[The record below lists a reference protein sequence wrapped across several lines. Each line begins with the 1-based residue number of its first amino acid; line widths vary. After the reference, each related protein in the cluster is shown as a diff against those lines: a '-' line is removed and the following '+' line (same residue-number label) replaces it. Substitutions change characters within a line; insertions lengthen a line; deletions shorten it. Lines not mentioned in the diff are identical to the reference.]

1 MTKEFLTL
9 KNKLIYSS
17 IIPLILAMIS
27 FFLFNIYTIN
37 TIFINPLALELQ
49 SNTSLNINIISSIN
63 KLKILD
69 IIFLILL
76 IFITIILLR
85 RIIIFL
91 ILPIKSLEISIK
103 QLSMGDLI
111 TPIEIKGNDELYNI
125 AKSLDYH
132 RCSMRTLILN
142 LKNISNEISLES
154 QNNINNSHVLNSI
167 CQNQISSISNINLS
181 MNDWIKSINQIVS
194 LSNNLSNLLS
204 DTKSINTDASDK
216 FDLILDMSQNG
227 FSDMQE
233 FQNAI
238 NNISE
243 SIDTLKDIVVNVNN
257 STLEVNDVLSS
268 IDNIAKQT
276 TLLSLN
282 ANIEA
287 ARAGEHGKGFSV
299 VAEEIGNLAHITAT
313 FVKTISN
320 ITTNV
325 DISVKEMMD
334 KTKENVDNI
343 KDHSHLIS
351 MSCDAFE
358 DINFYINEENAFI
371 DTMIN
376 KLTTINDSATSLSNM
391 ISNNSIDMGE
401 LLTSSSLLNSNLED
415 IAKSNESMRLSGSN
429 ISKSVI
435 KLKECLS
442 SYDI

>member
-17 IIPLILAMIS
+17 IIPLILALIS

-111 TPIEIKGNDELYNI
+111 TPIEVKGNDELSNI

-233 FQNAI
+233 LQNAI

-299 VAEEIGNLAHITAT
+299 VAEEIGNLAHITTT

-371 DTMIN
+371 NTMIN
-376 KLTTINDSATSLSNM
+376 KLITINDSATSLSNM
-391 ISNNSIDMGE
+391 ISNNSIDIGE
-401 LLTSSSLLNSNLED
+401 ILTTSSLLNSNLED

>member
-1 MTKEFLTL
+1 MTKEFSTL

-17 IIPLILAMIS
+17 IIPLILALIS

-69 IIFLILL
+69 ITFLILL
-76 IFITIILLR
+76 IFFTIILVR

-204 DTKSINTDASDK
+204 DTKSINTDDSNK
-216 FDLILDMSQNG
+216 FNLILDMSQNG

>member
-1 MTKEFLTL
+1 MTKGFSTL
-9 KNKLIYSS
+9 KTKLIYSS
-17 IIPLILAMIS
+17 IIPLILALIS

-37 TIFINPLALELQ
+37 TIFINSSALELQ
-49 SNTSLNINIISSIN
+49 SNNSLNINIISSIN
-63 KLKILD
+63 KLKFLD
-69 IIFLILL
+69 ITFLILL
-76 IFITIILLR
+76 IFFTIILVR
-85 RIIIFL
+85 IIIIFL
-91 ILPIKSLEISIK
+91 ILPIRSLESSIK

-111 TPIEIKGNDELYNI
+111 TPIEVKGNDELSNI

-181 MNDWIKSINQIVS
+181 MDDWIKSINQIVS

-216 FDLILDMSQNG
+216 FNLILDMSQNG

-233 FQNAI
+233 LQNAM

-243 SIDTLKDIVVNVNN
+243 SIDTLKDIVVDVNS
-257 STLEVNDVLSS
+257 STLEVNSVLSS

-299 VAEEIGNLAHITAT
+299 VAEEIGNLAHITTT

-325 DISVKEMMD
+325 DMSVKEMMD
-334 KTKENVDNI
+334 KTKENVENI

-371 DTMIN
+371 NELIN
-376 KLTTINDSATSLSNM
+376 KIKTINDSATSLSNM
-391 ISNNSIDMGE
+391 ISNNSIDIGE
-401 LLTSSSLLNSNLED
+401 ILTTSSLLNSSIDDL
-415 IAKSNESMRLSGSN
+415 AKNNESMKISENN

-435 KLKECLS
+435 NLKEYLS
-442 SYDI
+442 SYNV

>member
-1 MTKEFLTL
+1 MTKGFSTL
-9 KNKLIYSS
+9 KTKLIYSS
-17 IIPLILAMIS
+17 IIPLILALIS

-37 TIFINPLALELQ
+37 TIFINSSALELQ
-49 SNTSLNINIISSIN
+49 SNNSLNINIISSIN
-63 KLKILD
+63 KLKFLNIT
-69 IIFLILL
+69 FLILL
-76 IFITIILLR
+76 IFFTIILVR

-111 TPIEIKGNDELYNI
+111 TPIEVKGNDELSNI

>member
-1 MTKEFLTL
+1 MTKEFSTL
-9 KNKLIYSS
+9 KTKLIYSS
-17 IIPLILAMIS
+17 IIPLILALIS

-49 SNTSLNINIISSIN
+49 SNTSLNINIISYIN

-111 TPIEIKGNDELYNI
+111 TPIEVKGNDELSNI

-233 FQNAI
+233 LQNAI

-299 VAEEIGNLAHITAT
+299 VAEEIGNLAHITTT

-401 LLTSSSLLNSNLED
+401 LLTTSSLLNSNLED

>member
-1 MTKEFLTL
+1 MTKEFSTL

-17 IIPLILAMIS
+17 IIPLILALIS

-69 IIFLILL
+69 ITFLILL

-125 AKSLDYH
+125 AKNLDYH

-233 FQNAI
+233 LQNAI

-401 LLTSSSLLNSNLED
+401 LLTTSSLLNSNLED

>member
-1 MTKEFLTL
+1 MTKGFSTL
-9 KNKLIYSS
+9 KTKLIYSS
-17 IIPLILAMIS
+17 IIPLILALIS

-111 TPIEIKGNDELYNI
+111 TPIEVKGNDELSNI

-132 RCSMRTLILN
+132 RCSMITLISN
-142 LKNISNEISLES
+142 LKNISDEISLES

-204 DTKSINTDASDK
+204 DTKSINTDK

-227 FSDMQE
+227 FSDMQDL
-233 FQNAI
+233 QNAM

-299 VAEEIGNLAHITAT
+299 VAEEIGNLAHITTT

-371 DTMIN
+371 NEMID
-376 KLTTINDSATSLSNM
+376 KITTINDSATSLSNM
-391 ISNNSIDMGE
+391 ISNNSIDIGE
-401 LLTSSSLLNSNLED
+401 ILTTSSLLNSNLED

>member
-1 MTKEFLTL
+1 MTKEFSTL

-17 IIPLILAMIS
+17 VIPLILALIS

-37 TIFINPLALELQ
+37 TIFINSLALELQ

-111 TPIEIKGNDELYNI
+111 TPIEVKGNDELSNI

-216 FDLILDMSQNG
+216 FNLILDMSQNG

-233 FQNAI
+233 LQNAM

-243 SIDTLKDIVVNVNN
+243 SIDTLKDIVVDVNS
-257 STLEVNDVLSS
+257 STLEVNSVLSS

-299 VAEEIGNLAHITAT
+299 VAEEIGNLAHITTT

-325 DISVKEMMD
+325 DMSVKEMMD
-334 KTKENVDNI
+334 KTKENVENI

-371 DTMIN
+371 NELIN
-376 KLTTINDSATSLSNM
+376 KIKTINDSATSLSNM
-391 ISNNSIDMGE
+391 ISNNSIDIGE
-401 LLTSSSLLNSNLED
+401 ILTTSSLLNSSIDDL
-415 IAKSNESMRLSGSN
+415 AKNNESMKISENN

-435 KLKECLS
+435 NLKEYLS
-442 SYDI
+442 SYNV

>member
-1 MTKEFLTL
+1 MTKEFSTL

-17 IIPLILAMIS
+17 IIPLILALIS

-69 IIFLILL
+69 ITFLILL

-325 DISVKEMMD
+325 DISVKEIMD

-401 LLTSSSLLNSNLED
+401 LLTSSSLLHSNLED

>member
-1 MTKEFLTL
+1 MTKEFSTL

-17 IIPLILAMIS
+17 IIPLILALIS

-69 IIFLILL
+69 ITFLILL

>member
-1 MTKEFLTL
+1 MTKEFSTL

-17 IIPLILAMIS
+17 IIPLILALIS

-69 IIFLILL
+69 ITFLILL

-233 FQNAI
+233 LQNAM

-243 SIDTLKDIVVNVNN
+243 SIDTLKDIVVDVNS
-257 STLEVNDVLSS
+257 STLEVNSVLSS

-299 VAEEIGNLAHITAT
+299 VAEEIGNLAHITTT

-325 DISVKEMMD
+325 DMSVKEMMD
-334 KTKENVDNI
+334 KTKENVENI

-371 DTMIN
+371 NELIN
-376 KLTTINDSATSLSNM
+376 KIKTINDSATSLSNM

>member
-1 MTKEFLTL
+1 MTKEFSTL

-17 IIPLILAMIS
+17 IIPLILALIS

-69 IIFLILL
+69 ITFLILL

-233 FQNAI
+233 LQNAI

-257 STLEVNDVLSS
+257 STLEVYDVLSS

>member
-1 MTKEFLTL
+1 MTKGFSTL
-9 KNKLIYSS
+9 KTKLIYSS
-17 IIPLILAMIS
+17 IIPLILALIS

-37 TIFINPLALELQ
+37 TIFINSSALELQ
-49 SNTSLNINIISSIN
+49 SNNSLNINIISSIN
-63 KLKILD
+63 KLKFLD
-69 IIFLILL
+69 ITFLILL
-76 IFITIILLR
+76 IFFTIILVR
-85 RIIIFL
+85 IIIIFL
-91 ILPIKSLEISIK
+91 ILPIRSLESSIK

-111 TPIEIKGNDELYNI
+111 TPIEVKGNDELSNI

-181 MNDWIKSINQIVS
+181 MNDWTKSINQIVS

-216 FDLILDMSQNG
+216 FNLILDMSQNG

-233 FQNAI
+233 LQNAM

-243 SIDTLKDIVVNVNN
+243 SIDTLKDIVVDVNS
-257 STLEVNDVLSS
+257 STLEVNSVLSS
-268 IDNIAKQT
+268 IANIAKQT

-299 VAEEIGNLAHITAT
+299 VAEEIGNLAHITTT

-325 DISVKEMMD
+325 DMSVKEMMD
-334 KTKENVDNI
+334 KTKENVENI
-343 KDHSHLIS
+343 KAHSHLIS

-371 DTMIN
+371 NELIN
-376 KLTTINDSATSLSNM
+376 KIKTINDSATSLSNM
-391 ISNNSIDMGE
+391 ISNNSIDIGE
-401 LLTSSSLLNSNLED
+401 ILTTSSLLNSSIDDL
-415 IAKSNESMRLSGSN
+415 AKNNKSMKISENN

-435 KLKECLS
+435 NLKEYLS
-442 SYDI
+442 SYNV

>member
-1 MTKEFLTL
+1 MTKGFSTL
-9 KNKLIYSS
+9 KTKLIYSS
-17 IIPLILAMIS
+17 IIPLILALIS

-37 TIFINPLALELQ
+37 TIFINSSALELQ
-49 SNTSLNINIISSIN
+49 SNNSLNINIISSIN
-63 KLKILD
+63 KLKFLD
-69 IIFLILL
+69 ITFLILL
-76 IFITIILLR
+76 IFFTIILVR
-85 RIIIFL
+85 IIIIFL
-91 ILPIKSLEISIK
+91 ILPIRSLESSIK

-111 TPIEIKGNDELYNI
+111 TPIEVKGNDELSNI

-181 MNDWIKSINQIVS
+181 MDDWIKSINQIVS

-216 FDLILDMSQNG
+216 FNLILDMSQNG

-233 FQNAI
+233 LQNAM

-243 SIDTLKDIVVNVNN
+243 SIDTLKDIVVDVNS
-257 STLEVNDVLSS
+257 STLEVNSVLSS

-299 VAEEIGNLAHITAT
+299 VAEEIGNLAHITTT

-325 DISVKEMMD
+325 DMSVKEMMD
-334 KTKENVDNI
+334 KTKENVENI

-371 DTMIN
+371 NELIN
-376 KLTTINDSATSLSNM
+376 KIKTINDSATSLSNM
-391 ISNNSIDMGE
+391 ISNNSIDIGE
-401 LLTSSSLLNSNLED
+401 ILTTSSLLNSSIDDL
-415 IAKSNESMRLSGSN
+415 AKNNESMKISENN

-435 KLKECLS
+435 
-442 SYDI
+442 

>member
-1 MTKEFLTL
+1 
-9 KNKLIYSS
+9 
-17 IIPLILAMIS
+17 
-27 FFLFNIYTIN
+27 
-37 TIFINPLALELQ
+37 
-49 SNTSLNINIISSIN
+49 
-63 KLKILD
+63 
-69 IIFLILL
+69 
-76 IFITIILLR
+76 
-85 RIIIFL
+85 
-91 ILPIKSLEISIK
+91 
-103 QLSMGDLI
+103 MGDLI
-111 TPIEIKGNDELYNI
+111 TPIEIKGNDELSNI

-233 FQNAI
+233 LQNAI

>member
-1 MTKEFLTL
+1 MTKEFSTL

-17 IIPLILAMIS
+17 IIPLILALIS

-69 IIFLILL
+69 ITFLILL

-111 TPIEIKGNDELYNI
+111 TPIEIKGNDELSNI

-204 DTKSINTDASDK
+204 DTKSINTDTSDK

-227 FSDMQE
+227 FSDMQKL
-233 FQNAI
+233 QNAI

-299 VAEEIGNLAHITAT
+299 VAEEIGNLAHITTT

>member
-1 MTKEFLTL
+1 MTKEFSTL

-17 IIPLILAMIS
+17 IIPLILALIS

-69 IIFLILL
+69 ITFLILL

-325 DISVKEMMD
+325 DISVKEIMD

>member
-1 MTKEFLTL
+1 MTKEFSTL

-17 IIPLILAMIS
+17 IIPLILALIS

-69 IIFLILL
+69 ITFLILL

-435 KLKECLS
+435 KLKVCLS

>member
-1 MTKEFLTL
+1 MTKEFSTL

-17 IIPLILAMIS
+17 IIPLILALIS

-69 IIFLILL
+69 IIFFILL

-111 TPIEIKGNDELYNI
+111 TPIEVKGNDELSNI

-233 FQNAI
+233 LQNAI

>member
-1 MTKEFLTL
+1 MTKGFSTL
-9 KNKLIYSS
+9 KTKLIYSS
-17 IIPLILAMIS
+17 IIPLILALIS

-37 TIFINPLALELQ
+37 TIFVNSSSLQLQ
-49 SNTSLNINIISSIN
+49 SNNSININIMSSIN
-63 KLKILD
+63 KLKFLD
-69 IIFLILL
+69 ITFLILL
-76 IFITIILLR
+76 IFFTIILVR

-91 ILPIKSLEISIK
+91 ILPIRSLESSIK

-111 TPIEIKGNDELYNI
+111 TPIEVKGNDELSNI

-181 MNDWIKSINQIVS
+181 MDDWIKSINQIVS

-216 FDLILDMSQNG
+216 FNLILDMSQNG
-227 FSDMQE
+227 FSDMQDL
-233 FQNAI
+233 QNAM

-243 SIDTLKDIVVNVNN
+243 SIDTLKDIVVDVNS
-257 STLEVNDVLSS
+257 STLEVNSVLSS

-299 VAEEIGNLAHITAT
+299 VAEEIGNLAHITTT

-325 DISVKEMMD
+325 DMSVKEMMD
-334 KTKENVDNI
+334 KTKENVENI

-371 DTMIN
+371 NELIN
-376 KLTTINDSATSLSNM
+376 KIKTINDSATSLSNM
-391 ISNNSIDMGE
+391 ISNNSIDIGE
-401 LLTSSSLLNSNLED
+401 ILTTSSLLNSSIDDL
-415 IAKSNESMRLSGSN
+415 AKNNESMKISENN

-435 KLKECLS
+435 NLKEYLS
-442 SYDI
+442 SYNV

>member
-1 MTKEFLTL
+1 MTKEFSTL

-17 IIPLILAMIS
+17 IIPLILALIS

-69 IIFLILL
+69 ITFLILL

-85 RIIIFL
+85 RIIVFL

>member
-1 MTKEFLTL
+1 MTKEFSTL

-17 IIPLILAMIS
+17 IIPLILALIS

-69 IIFLILL
+69 ITFLILL

-233 FQNAI
+233 LQNAI

>member
-1 MTKEFLTL
+1 MTKEFSTL

-17 IIPLILAMIS
+17 IIPLILALIS

-69 IIFLILL
+69 ITFLILL

-125 AKSLDYH
+125 AKNLDYH

-233 FQNAI
+233 LQNAI

-442 SYDI
+442 SYNV

>member
-1 MTKEFLTL
+1 MTKGFSTL
-9 KNKLIYSS
+9 KTKLIYSS
-17 IIPLILAMIS
+17 IIPLILALIS

-37 TIFINPLALELQ
+37 TIFINSSALELQ
-49 SNTSLNINIISSIN
+49 SNNSLNINIISSIN
-63 KLKILD
+63 KLEFLD
-69 IIFLILL
+69 ITFLILL
-76 IFITIILLR
+76 IFFTIILVR
-85 RIIIFL
+85 IIIIFL
-91 ILPIKSLEISIK
+91 ILPIRSLESSIK

-111 TPIEIKGNDELYNI
+111 TPIEVKGNDELSNI

-181 MNDWIKSINQIVS
+181 MDDWIKSINQIVS

-216 FDLILDMSQNG
+216 FNLILDMSQNG

-233 FQNAI
+233 LQNAM

-243 SIDTLKDIVVNVNN
+243 SIDTLKDIVVDVNS
-257 STLEVNDVLSS
+257 STLEVNSVLSS

-299 VAEEIGNLAHITAT
+299 VAEEIGNLAHITTT

-325 DISVKEMMD
+325 DMSVKEMMD
-334 KTKENVDNI
+334 KTKENVENI

-371 DTMIN
+371 NELIN
-376 KLTTINDSATSLSNM
+376 KIKTINDSATSLSNM
-391 ISNNSIDMGE
+391 ISNNSIDIGE
-401 LLTSSSLLNSNLED
+401 ILTTSSLLNSSIDDL
-415 IAKSNESMRLSGSN
+415 AKNNESMKISENN

-435 KLKECLS
+435 NLKEYLS
-442 SYDI
+442 SYNV

>member
-1 MTKEFLTL
+1 MTKEFSTL

-17 IIPLILAMIS
+17 IIPLILALIS

-69 IIFLILL
+69 ITFLILL

-111 TPIEIKGNDELYNI
+111 TPIEVKGNDELSNI

-181 MNDWIKSINQIVS
+181 MNDWTKSINQIVS

-216 FDLILDMSQNG
+216 FNLILDMSQNG

-233 FQNAI
+233 LQNAI

-299 VAEEIGNLAHITAT
+299 VAEEIGNLAHITTT

-325 DISVKEMMD
+325 DISVKEIMD

>member
-1 MTKEFLTL
+1 MTKEFSTL

-17 IIPLILAMIS
+17 VIPLILALIS

-111 TPIEIKGNDELYNI
+111 TPIEVKGNDELSNI

-233 FQNAI
+233 LQNAI

-299 VAEEIGNLAHITAT
+299 VAEEIGNLAHITTT

-371 DTMIN
+371 NTMIN

-401 LLTSSSLLNSNLED
+401 ILTTSSLLNSNLED

>member
-1 MTKEFLTL
+1 MTKEFSTL

-17 IIPLILAMIS
+17 IIPLILALIS

-69 IIFLILL
+69 ITFLILL

-204 DTKSINTDASDK
+204 DTKSINTDDSNK
-216 FDLILDMSQNG
+216 FNLILDMSQNG
-227 FSDMQE
+227 FSDMQDL
-233 FQNAI
+233 QNAM

-243 SIDTLKDIVVNVNN
+243 SIDTLKDIVVDVNS
-257 STLEVNDVLSS
+257 STLEVNSVLSS

-299 VAEEIGNLAHITAT
+299 VAEEIGNLAHITTT

-325 DISVKEMMD
+325 DMSVKEMMD
-334 KTKENVDNI
+334 KTKENVENI

-371 DTMIN
+371 NELIN
-376 KLTTINDSATSLSNM
+376 KIKTINDSATSLSNM
-391 ISNNSIDMGE
+391 ISNNSIDIGE
-401 LLTSSSLLNSNLED
+401 ILTTSSLLNSNLED

>member
-111 TPIEIKGNDELYNI
+111 TPIEVKGNDELSNI

-233 FQNAI
+233 LQNAI

-299 VAEEIGNLAHITAT
+299 VAEEIGNLAHITTT

>member
-1 MTKEFLTL
+1 MTKEFSTL

-17 IIPLILAMIS
+17 VIPLILALIS

-37 TIFINPLALELQ
+37 TIFINSLALELQ

-111 TPIEIKGNDELYNI
+111 TPIEVKGNDELSNI

-216 FDLILDMSQNG
+216 FNLILDMSQNG

-233 FQNAI
+233 LQNAM

-243 SIDTLKDIVVNVNN
+243 SIDTLKDIVVDVNS
-257 STLEVNDVLSS
+257 STLEVNSVLSS

-299 VAEEIGNLAHITAT
+299 VAEEIGNLAHITTT

-325 DISVKEMMD
+325 DMSVKEMMD
-334 KTKENVDNI
+334 KTKENVENI

-371 DTMIN
+371 NELIN
-376 KLTTINDSATSLSNM
+376 KIRTINDSATSLSNM
-391 ISNNSIDMGE
+391 ISNNSIDIGE
-401 LLTSSSLLNSNLED
+401 ILTTSSLLNSSIDDL
-415 IAKSNESMRLSGSN
+415 AKNNESMKISENN

-435 KLKECLS
+435 NLKEYLS
-442 SYDI
+442 SYNV

>member
-1 MTKEFLTL
+1 MTKGFSTL
-9 KNKLIYSS
+9 KTKLIYSS
-17 IIPLILAMIS
+17 IIPLILALIS

-37 TIFINPLALELQ
+37 TIFINSSALELQ
-49 SNTSLNINIISSIN
+49 SNNSLNINIISSIN
-63 KLKILD
+63 KLKFLD
-69 IIFLILL
+69 ITFLILL
-76 IFITIILLR
+76 IFFTIILVR

-91 ILPIKSLEISIK
+91 ILPIMSLESSIK

-111 TPIEIKGNDELYNI
+111 TPIEVKGNDELSNI

-181 MNDWIKSINQIVS
+181 MDDWIKSINQIVS

-204 DTKSINTDASDK
+204 DTKSINTDASNK
-216 FDLILDMSQNG
+216 FNLILDMSQNG
-227 FSDMQE
+227 FSDMQDL
-233 FQNAI
+233 QNAM

-243 SIDTLKDIVVNVNN
+243 SIDTLKDIVVDVNS
-257 STLEVNDVLSS
+257 STLEVNSVLSS

-299 VAEEIGNLAHITAT
+299 VAEEIGNLAHITTT

-325 DISVKEMMD
+325 DMSVKEMMD
-334 KTKENVDNI
+334 KTKENVENI

-371 DTMIN
+371 NELIN
-376 KLTTINDSATSLSNM
+376 KIKTINDSATSLSNM
-391 ISNNSIDMGE
+391 ISNNSIDIGE
-401 LLTSSSLLNSNLED
+401 ILTTSSLLNSSIDDL
-415 IAKSNESMRLSGSN
+415 AKNNESMKISENN

-435 KLKECLS
+435 NLKEYLS
-442 SYDI
+442 SYNV

>member
-1 MTKEFLTL
+1 MTKEFSTL

-17 IIPLILAMIS
+17 IIPLILALIS

-69 IIFLILL
+69 ITFLILL

-233 FQNAI
+233 LQNAI

-299 VAEEIGNLAHITAT
+299 VAEEIGNLAHITTT

>member
-1 MTKEFLTL
+1 MTKEFSTL

-17 IIPLILAMIS
+17 IIPLILALIS

-69 IIFLILL
+69 ITFLILL

-111 TPIEIKGNDELYNI
+111 TPIEIKVNDELSNI

-233 FQNAI
+233 LQNAI

-243 SIDTLKDIVVNVNN
+243 SIDTLKDIVVDVNN

-299 VAEEIGNLAHITAT
+299 VAEEIGNLAHITTT

-325 DISVKEMMD
+325 DMSVKEMMD

-371 DTMIN
+371 NELIN
-376 KLTTINDSATSLSNM
+376 KIKTINDSATSLSNM
-391 ISNNSIDMGE
+391 ISNNSIDIGE
-401 LLTSSSLLNSNLED
+401 ILTTSSLLNSSIDDL
-415 IAKSNESMRLSGSN
+415 AKNNESMKISENN

-435 KLKECLS
+435 NLKEYLS
-442 SYDI
+442 SYNV

>member
-1 MTKEFLTL
+1 MTKEFSTL

-17 IIPLILAMIS
+17 IIPLILALIS

-69 IIFLILL
+69 ITFLILL

-111 TPIEIKGNDELYNI
+111 TPIEIKGNDELSNI

-227 FSDMQE
+227 FSDMQKL
-233 FQNAI
+233 QNAI

>member
-1 MTKEFLTL
+1 MTKEFSTL

-17 IIPLILAMIS
+17 IIPLILALIS

-49 SNTSLNINIISSIN
+49 SNTSLNINIISYIN

-69 IIFLILL
+69 ITFLILL

-111 TPIEIKGNDELYNI
+111 TPIEIKGNDELSNI

-204 DTKSINTDASDK
+204 DTKSINTDTSDK

-227 FSDMQE
+227 FSDMQKL
-233 FQNAI
+233 QNAI

-299 VAEEIGNLAHITAT
+299 VAEEIGNLAHITTT

>member
-1 MTKEFLTL
+1 MTKEFSTL

-17 IIPLILAMIS
+17 IIPLILALIS

-69 IIFLILL
+69 ITFLILL

-111 TPIEIKGNDELYNI
+111 TPIEIKGNDELSNI

-227 FSDMQE
+227 FSDMQKL
-233 FQNAI
+233 QNAI

-299 VAEEIGNLAHITAT
+299 VAEEIGNLAHITTT

-391 ISNNSIDMGE
+391 ISNNSIDIGE
-401 LLTSSSLLNSNLED
+401 ILTSSSLLNSNLED

>member
-1 MTKEFLTL
+1 MTKEFSTL

-17 IIPLILAMIS
+17 IIPLILALIS

-111 TPIEIKGNDELYNI
+111 TPIEVKGNDELSNI

-233 FQNAI
+233 LQNAI

-299 VAEEIGNLAHITAT
+299 VAEEIGNLAHITTT

>member
-1 MTKEFLTL
+1 MTKEFSTL
-9 KNKLIYSS
+9 KTKLIYSS
-17 IIPLILAMIS
+17 IVPLILALIS

-49 SNTSLNINIISSIN
+49 SNTSLNINIISYIN

-111 TPIEIKGNDELYNI
+111 TPIEVKGNDELSNI

-233 FQNAI
+233 LQNAI

-299 VAEEIGNLAHITAT
+299 VAEEIGNLAHITTT

-334 KTKENVDNI
+334 KTKENVNNI

-371 DTMIN
+371 NTMIN
-376 KLTTINDSATSLSNM
+376 KLITINDSATSLSNM
-391 ISNNSIDMGE
+391 ISNNSIDIGE
-401 LLTSSSLLNSNLED
+401 ILTTSSLLNSNLED

>member
-1 MTKEFLTL
+1 MTKEFSTL

-17 IIPLILAMIS
+17 IIPLILALIS

-69 IIFLILL
+69 ITFLILL

-194 LSNNLSNLLS
+194 LSSNLSNLLS

-325 DISVKEMMD
+325 DISVKEIMD